1 MLTPSERS
9 AQEDFIAKKFV
20 RINDRIRVTPVR
32 LIGPDGGQLGILPIQ
47 EALQKAREFELDLV
61 EISPT
66 ARPPVCRIMDYG
78 KFKYELAK
86 KDKQAKKKQHAFQL
100 KEMRYRPKIEEHD
113 YQFKTKHVRTFIE
126 AGSKVRAFV
135 MFRGREMTRI
145 EFGRKIL
152 ERLLKDLE
160 DVAVVDSAPKME
172 GRTMSMVLGPKAEV
186 VKKVQSAK
194 VSEKPEMVKHEEET
208 EEKS

>member
-1 MLTPSERS
+1 
-9 AQEDFIAKKFV
+9 
-20 RINDRIRVTPVR
+20 VR
-32 LIGPDGGQLGILPIQ
+32 LIGPEGEQLGILPIQ

-113 YQFKTKHVRTFIE
+113 YQFKTKHVRTFLE

-152 ERLLKDLE
+152 ERLQQDLE
-160 DVAVVDSAPKME
+160 DIAIVDSQPKME

-194 VSEKPEMVKHEEET
+194 VGEKKPESKKEESA
-208 EEKS
+208 EEKN